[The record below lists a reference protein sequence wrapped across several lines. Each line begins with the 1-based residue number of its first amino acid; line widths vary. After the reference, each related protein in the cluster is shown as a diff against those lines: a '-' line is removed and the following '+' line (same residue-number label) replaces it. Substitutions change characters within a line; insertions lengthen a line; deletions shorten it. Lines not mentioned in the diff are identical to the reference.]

1 MTSLDETFSADQI
14 LKLYRL
20 RWQVEMVFKRF
31 KSILNMGSMP
41 TKTAASGEAWL
52 NCKMLIALITEKLLS
67 KVDFSPYQCS
77 QFSKEHLEGNESI
90 VPFDFGLLFEFKEF

>member
-1 MTSLDETFSADQI
+1 MTSLDETFSAEQI
-14 LKLYRL
+14 LALYRL

-52 NCKMLIALITEKLLS
+52 NCKMLIAMLIEKLLS
-67 KVDFSPYQCS
+67 SVDFSPYQCS
-77 QFSKEHLEGNESI
+77 QCSKEHLEGDENV
-90 VPFDFGLLFEFKEF
+90 VPFDFDLFFYSQ